1 MTFKVQRVSPLRV
14 ISALMMREM
23 QTRFGATRL
32 GYLWAIVDPAIQ
44 VLTFWVLYL
53 VLGRERIYGVPYAL
67 FVGVG
72 VLAFI
77 LFRQSVERAVSAISS
92 NQGLFFYRQV
102 HPSDT
107 VIARTAVEVLIV
119 LALVALGALL
129 AWLFEATWKVA
140 DVSLVIIAFGLL
152 VLMSTGAALV
162 TAVVSAYSDSAGK
175 VLQIL
180 LRAMYFVSCVF
191 YPLSA
196 IPQDYRGWVAANPV
210 SQAIELIRVG
220 LFSSYVDA
228 DTNLPYLFACSAGLF
243 LLGMALMNSQQDA
256 LRFHD

>member
-1 MTFKVQRVSPLRV
+1 
-14 ISALMMREM
+14 
-23 QTRFGATRL
+23 
-32 GYLWAIVDPAIQ
+32 
-44 VLTFWVLYL
+44 
-53 VLGRERIYGVPYAL
+53 
-67 FVGVG
+67 
-72 VLAFI
+72 
-77 LFRQSVERAVSAISS
+77 
-92 NQGLFFYRQV
+92 
-102 HPSDT
+102 
-107 VIARTAVEVLIV
+107 
-119 LALVALGALL
+119 
-129 AWLFEATWKVA
+129 VA